1 MGRGHVRREWACACL
16 SWVCLSVV
24 SLVLLKAAEQGD
36 LDPSVQVLASEPNDT
51 YFSFR
56 KPETGIL

>member
-1 MGRGHVRREWACACL
+1 MRREWTCGCL

-24 SLVLLKAAEQGD
+24 SLVLLKAAEKGD
-36 LDPSVQVLASEPNDT
+36 LNPSVQVLASEPIYT

-56 KPETGIL
+56 TPETGIL